1 MAELRPDYEQAPV
14 PIGTPG
20 GAHRRLRIALALTVA
35 GAFVVTVA
43 IQAGWLLNTGSAG
56 VGPSAGSEAVSGSGG
71 PAGSPG
77 PNSSAPPASS
87 SEVSLAPPRPPT
99 SPGLIAVV
107 DDNGALSTMDD
118 GGGSRVSYPAPGV
131 VFGFPA
137 WSSDGSR
144 IAIVGESS
152 RDSAIYVFTVQRDG
166 PGSLADGAKPVVIYR
181 SADHV
186 PFYLYWAPGDR
197 AVAFL
202 ASEAT
207 DISLRIAPAD
217 GSAPLDG
224 SGPGA
229 IIRQGQPLYYDWI
242 DAERLLLHVGS
253 GTDAFT
259 GEVGLDGKP
268 SSRVLQ
274 GTGVFRSPSASRD
287 SRYLAYVR
295 SKAADGSG
303 QLVVAA
309 RGGSAS
315 HQMPVFGPVAFEFD
329 PFGTTLAS
337 IAATTPVDPTLG
349 IPIGPLRLMNPA
361 TGKIRTLLDG
371 SVVAFWWSPDGK
383 TIAALR
389 VAQPGDDQVTADL
402 GLVLAGAVVPGPSA
416 GGAVQAPGIAVRL
429 TFVDV
434 ATGDAQPDRVVRLA
448 DHFVNQL
455 LPYFDQ
461 YALSH
466 RLWSPDGASILLPL
480 VDAAGRDQVVVVPA
494 DGSGPRP
501 ITGGAKAFWSP

>member
-1 MAELRPDYEQAPV
+1 MAELRPDYEQGPV
-14 PIGTPG
+14 PIGTRG
-20 GAHRRLRIALALTVA
+20 VAHRRLRIALALSVA
-35 GAFVVTVA
+35 GAFVVAVA

-56 VGPSAGSEAVSGSGG
+56 AAPSARSEAVSGSGG
-71 PAGSPG
+71 PAASPRSD
-77 PNSSAPPASS
+77 SSAPASS
-87 SEVSLAPPRPPT
+87 SDVSLPPLRPPT

-137 WSSDGSR
+137 WSADGSR

-152 RDSAIYVFTVQRDG
+152 GDSAIYVFTVPPDG
-166 PGSLADGAKPVVIYR
+166 AGSLADAAKPVVIYR

-268 SSRVLQ
+268 SSRALP
-274 GTGVFRSPSASRD
+274 GTGLFRSPSASRD

-303 QLVVAA
+303 QLLVAA
-309 RGGSAS
+309 RVGSTS
-315 HQMPVFGPVAFEFD
+315 HEMPVFGPVAFEFD
-329 PFGTTLAS
+329 PFGTALAS
-337 IAATTPVDPTLG
+337 IAATAPVDPTLG
-349 IPIGPLRLMNPA
+349 IPIGPLRLMNAP
-361 TGKIRTLLDG
+361 TGKVRTLLDG
-371 SVVAFWWSPDGK
+371 SVVAFWWSPDGG

-389 VAQPGDDQVTADL
+389 VQPGDDQVTADT
-402 GLVLAGAVVPGPSA
+402 GVALAGAVDPAPSA
-416 GGAVQAPGIAVRL
+416 VGVAQAPGIAVRL
-429 TFVDV
+429 TFVNV
-434 ATGDAQPDRVVRLA
+434 ATGVAQPEREVRLA
-448 DHFVNQL
+448 EHFVNQL

-466 RLWSPDGASILLPL
+466 RLWAPDGASILLPL
-480 VDAAGRDQVVVVPA
+480 VDTAGRDQVTVVPA
-494 DGSGPRP
+494 DGSDPRP
-501 ITGGAKAFWSP
+501 LTGGAKGFWSP